1 VHHAIQI
8 ALRVAVFGLV
18 IGVIAHSWRQ
28 ISSTELHRF
37 DSTQVVSLLDDPQL
51 PPPPEMED
59 LPKPEPEEALE
70 AIEQTEEVDVPEGP
84 QPLDDYLAIEGDAS
98 AGFDSFGLVAKRGG
112 RDLLEVG
119 SGSGDGLDWKL
130 YGTVIEDGLRAALAE
145 REDLRR
151 RNYSIVVRIWIDV
164 RGAIS
169 RAELTQSTGST
180 EVDEAL
186 EHALATVGVL
196 AEPPPEG
203 MPQPVR
209 IRITTRGA

>member
-18 IGVIAHSWRQ
+18 IGVVAYFWRQ
-28 ISSTELHRF
+28 ISSTELHRL
-37 DSTQVVSLLDDPQL
+37 DSTQVVSLLDDPQA

-59 LPKPEPEEALE
+59 LPEPEPEEDLE
-70 AIEQTEEVDVPEGP
+70 MMEQPEDVDVPEGA
-84 QPLDDYLAIEGDAS
+84 QPLDDFLAIEGDAS

-112 RDLLEVG
+112 RDLLEIA
-119 SGSGDGLDWKL
+119 SGSRGGLDWKL
-130 YGTVIEDGLRAALAE
+130 YGTVIEDGLRAALGA
-145 REDLRR
+145 REELRR
-151 RNYSIVVRIWIDV
+151 RNYSIVVRLWIDV

-169 RAELTQSTGST
+169 RAELAQSTGSS

-186 EHALATVGVL
+186 ERALATMGAL
-196 AEPPPEG
+196 SEPPPEG